1 MRLKKLVLD
10 GFKSFGRKT
19 EFTFEPGITSI
30 VGPNG
35 CGKSNVV
42 DAFRWVLG
50 ISSAKA
56 VRGDNMTDMIFDG
69 AARLA
74 RAQYAQVSLTFDN
87 SDGFFHRISSPEIE
101 ISRKLTRDGK
111 SQYYLNGEPCRLKDF
126 KSLFQD
132 TGIGV
137 EAYSIIEQGKV
148 DALLSTDP
156 KERRKIFEEA
166 AGINRYKSQRHEA
179 ELRLARTEDN
189 LARLT
194 DIINEVKGQIRRVKT
209 QATKAERWKEY
220 TRELNALKTHR
231 SLREYRKLHT
241 DREKWLMAAAKAG
254 RELDQHEEMLD
265 KERSKALEAQ
275 ARFDELMA
283 EMNVIRTALHDAE
296 KKITQHET
304 SLHGHKRRLDE
315 IDERR
320 RRMRHARVVAEG
332 QKENFEKRKAHSE
345 QQLDELEREQ
355 AVCEAKFNALST
367 REYDL
372 RSQIEGQLASA
383 RERQEFIEQLNRRRD
398 ALSTSIAQLDADIR
412 IAATDAE
419 KLTRQLA
426 EQDTRAGELERRVAE
441 LTSEANDAREKR
453 DELVGLLQGAADAQ
467 AKLATQIEE
476 SLTARQAE
484 AEALA
489 ADESRMA
496 TLREVFESNA
506 LMGAG
511 SKALVD
517 DLKLGEKFRVR
528 GRVSELISVPDEL
541 TRVVEAVLGPL
552 GSAVVVGDDADA
564 FGALEHLA
572 KNKLGGAQLLS
583 SDSLGKIAVPALDL
597 PDSAA
602 PLADLCKAA
611 SREGKPV
618 LQGLLGQ
625 IVLVKDLA
633 AAQKLIRSLPETVG
647 LVTRQAEVIRRPAT
661 FTGRPEAGGVI
672 SSRTQL
678 AEVEKRV
685 VERRLRVEDMDKAL
699 AELRANRNPG
709 DDRQRELEEQRQQIS
724 LQLGEL
730 ESEKRHLEKDLHAL
744 ESARH
749 QTRRDREAAEE
760 ARDDAQDRLAEAR
773 TRLGGVED
781 EQMKAAAV
789 SDDGADL
796 TTLQERHL
804 HLQAELTDAR
814 VTLAEVSQRLVGH
827 REALKHMA
835 EGILMNER
843 DISRLDEE
851 GALLDGQEAE
861 SKEIVKTASSE
872 LEALRETAIRHR
884 TADQA
889 RERDVAVLRQQ
900 VATGQMNLET
910 ALSRCEGTRTQLNEA
925 RHREEACAERMND
938 LQTRVR
944 DELSVDLEELLAEYH
959 RSEVANE
966 NAAAEA
972 RAKLLRLRDSDTG
985 REESTDAAELD
996 DENSESETTGSAN
1009 DEIDPVTLIPGMTD
1023 AEIVDRMDDLQEK
1036 IRRLGPVN
1044 LAALDELAELQEKH
1058 DAMARDE
1065 ADLTAARN
1073 SIRKLVADI
1082 DSRTRRMFSETF
1094 EVIRNNF
1101 QRIFRKLFNG
1111 GAADVYLTDPSDV
1124 LISGIEIKAR
1134 PPGCEPRTLTL
1145 LSGGQRSMI
1154 AIAMLFAIFEAK
1166 PSPFCILDEVDA
1178 ALDDANTGRIGALL
1192 QEFVDRSQFLVITH
1206 SKATMSV
1213 ADLLYGITMQ
1223 EQGVSKK
1230 IQIRFEQVHET
1241 EDGELDFSDE
1251 PEASTVVA

>member
-87 SDGFFHRISSPEIE
+87 ADGFFHRISSPEIE

-111 SQYYLNGEPCRLKDF
+111 SQYFLNGEPCRLKDF
-126 KSLFQD
+126 KTLFQD

-148 DALLSTDP
+148 DVLLSTDP
-156 KERRKIFEEA
+156 TERRKIFEEA

-179 ELRLARTEDN
+179 ELRLARTEEN
-189 LARLT
+189 LTRLT

-231 SLREYRKLHT
+231 ALREYRRLHA
-241 DREKWLMAAAKAG
+241 DREKWLLAASKAA
-254 RELDQHEEMLD
+254 RELEAHEEQLD

-275 ARFDELMA
+275 GRFDELMG
-283 EMNVIRTALHDAE
+283 EMNQIRSALHEAE

-304 SLHGHKRRLDE
+304 SLTGHKRRLDE

-320 RRMRHARVVAEG
+320 RRMRHARVVSES
-332 QKENFEKRKAHSE
+332 QKENFSKRKAHSE

-355 AVCEAKFNALST
+355 AVHEATFNALST

-372 RSQIEGQLASA
+372 RGQIEGKLANA

-398 ALSTSIAQLDADIR
+398 ALSTTIAQLDADIR
-412 IAATDAE
+412 IAATDVE
-419 KLTRQLA
+419 KLTRQLT
-426 EQDTRAGELERRVAE
+426 EQDTRAGELERRIAE
-441 LTSEANDAREKR
+441 LTSEATAAREKR

-467 AKLATQIEE
+467 AKLDAQIEE
-476 SLTARQAE
+476 AVAARQAE
-484 AEALA
+484 AQALA
-489 ADESRMA
+489 ADESRLA

-506 LMGAG
+506 MMGAG
-511 SKALVD
+511 SKALID
-517 DLKLGEKFRVR
+517 DLRLGEKFRVR
-528 GRVSELISVPDEL
+528 GRVSELIVVPDDL

-583 SDSLGKIAVPALDL
+583 SDSLGKLKPPTLDL

-625 IVLVKDLA
+625 MVLVKDLA
-633 AAQKLIRSLPETVG
+633 AAQKLIAKLPETVG
-647 LVTRQAEVIRRPAT
+647 LVTRQAEVIRRPAS
-661 FTGRPEAGGVI
+661 FSGRPEAGGVI

-685 VERRLRVEDMDKAL
+685 VERRLKLEDLDKAL
-699 AELRANRNPG
+699 SDLRANRNPG
-709 DDRQRELEEQRQQIS
+709 ADRQRELDAQRQQAS
-724 LQLGEL
+724 LELGEL
-730 ESEKRHLEKDLHAL
+730 ESEKRHLEKEYATL
-744 ESARH
+744 EAARH
-749 QTRRDREAAEE
+749 QTRRDIEAAEE

-773 TRLGGVED
+773 TRLGSVED
-781 EQMKAAAV
+781 EQMKAAATG
-789 SDDGADL
+789 DDGGDL
-796 TTLQERHL
+796 TSLQEKHL
-804 HLQAELTDAR
+804 HLQGELTDAR
-814 VTLAEVSQRLVGH
+814 VTLAEVSQRLIGH
-827 REALKHMA
+827 REALKHMD

-843 DISRLDEE
+843 DMARLDEE
-851 GALLDGQEAE
+851 ARLLDDQEAE
-861 SKEIVKTASSE
+861 SKDVIKTAQVE
-872 LEALRETAIRHR
+872 LETLREVAKRQHV
-884 TADQA
+884 AEQA
-889 RERDVAVLRQQ
+889 RERDVQVLRQQ

-910 ALSRCEGTRTQLNEA
+910 ALS
-925 RHREEACAERMND
+925 
-938 LQTRVR
+938 
-944 DELSVDLEELLAEYH
+944 
-959 RSEVANE
+959 
-966 NAAAEA
+966 
-972 RAKLLRLRDSDTG
+972 
-985 REESTDAAELD
+985 
-996 DENSESETTGSAN
+996 
-1009 DEIDPVTLIPGMTD
+1009 
-1023 AEIVDRMDDLQEK
+1023 
-1036 IRRLGPVN
+1036 
-1044 LAALDELAELQEKH
+1044 
-1058 DAMARDE
+1058 
-1065 ADLTAARN
+1065 
-1073 SIRKLVADI
+1073 
-1082 DSRTRRMFSETF
+1082 
-1094 EVIRNNF
+1094 
-1101 QRIFRKLFNG
+1101 
-1111 GAADVYLTDPSDV
+1111 
-1124 LISGIEIKAR
+1124 
-1134 PPGCEPRTLTL
+1134 
-1145 LSGGQRSMI
+1145 
-1154 AIAMLFAIFEAK
+1154 
-1166 PSPFCILDEVDA
+1166 
-1178 ALDDANTGRIGALL
+1178 
-1192 QEFVDRSQFLVITH
+1192 
-1206 SKATMSV
+1206 
-1213 ADLLYGITMQ
+1213 
-1223 EQGVSKK
+1223 
-1230 IQIRFEQVHET
+1230 
-1241 EDGELDFSDE
+1241 
-1251 PEASTVVA
+1251 